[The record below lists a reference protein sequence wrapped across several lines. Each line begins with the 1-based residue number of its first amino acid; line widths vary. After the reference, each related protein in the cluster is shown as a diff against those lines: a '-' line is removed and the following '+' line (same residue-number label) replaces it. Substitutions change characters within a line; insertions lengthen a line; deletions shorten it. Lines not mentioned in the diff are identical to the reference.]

1 MAGQRWEH
9 SFQPGDSFKKRQRAH
24 GGAHSDF
31 REAVATAR
39 PLPPPTTPAPPTA
52 RRDPAPAPTPPDEDR
67 CSRGEWCSGRVITID
82 NGTRTVTPATTPRA
96 YCDGCQDFIGTCL
109 DEFPA
114 LYLRLH
120 AELGEHR
127 AEGVQVHVPFGP
139 QVPLNTAIDA
149 QMRAMTETLY
159 SWEERIRDVARL
171 SGLGLHEHEP
181 QDDLMDLERSV
192 AIIYPD
198 RVSMLLSLGPQE
210 MVRFVPAWAITEED
224 GDAPLLDDNG
234 GILKVMVMLD
244 GRRAGQEVMHLHYMA
259 RRLLLETNP
268 PMPLLPDFRCRVC
281 ERKLLRKA
289 PPPWHEDGEWFWSKC
304 DGCGDEMS
312 REDYDTNARRWIAYE
327 KAHLETAML
336 AG

>member
-1 MAGQRWEH
+1 MAQRWEYT
-9 SFQPGDSFKKRQRAH
+9 FGAGDSFRERQRS
-24 GGAHSDF
+24 HSTF

-39 PLPPPTTPAPPTA
+39 PLPPPSTPAPPSA
-52 RRDPAPAPTPPDEDR
+52 RRDHAPAPTLPAEDR
-67 CSRGEWCSGRVITID
+67 CARGEWCSGRTITIE
-82 NGTRTVTPATTPRA
+82 NGTRTVTPAATPRA

-114 LYLRLH
+114 LYMRLH

-139 QVPLNTAIDA
+139 TVPLNAAIDA
-149 QMRAMTETLY
+149 QMRAMTETLF

-171 SGLGLHEHEP
+171 SDLDGHENEP

-198 RVSMLLSLGPQE
+198 RVSMLLSLAPQE
-210 MVRFVPAWAITEED
+210 MVRFMPAWALTEDD
-224 GDAPLLDDNG
+224 GGATVLDGNA
-234 GILKVMVMLD
+234 GILKVAVALD
-244 GRRAGQEVMHLHYMA
+244 GRRAGAEIMHLHYMA

-289 PPPWHEDGEWFWSKC
+289 PPPWHEDGEWYWSKC

-312 REDYDTNARRWIAYE
+312 RDEYDTNARRWIAYE
-327 KAHLETAML
+327 KAHLETARL